1 MMQHPRRSSQ
11 DWLELINSCRTSG
24 MTITAWCQAN
34 TIPKGSYESAVKRLV
49 RQGLLASSGKNDPSP
64 GQRVICVSDMER
76 SKKYP
81 APLDGRTAVILEA
94 YGARLEILDGA
105 APETLRNT
113 LAALRELC

>member
-1 MMQHPRRSSQ
+1 MQHPRRSSQ

-24 MTITAWCQAN
+24 MTISAWCQAN

-49 RQGLLASSGKNDPSP
+49 RQGILAPSVKNNPSP
-64 GQRVICVSDMER
+64 LPHVICISDMEPN
-76 SKKYP
+76 KKYP
-81 APLDGRTAVILEA
+81 APQDGRTAVILEA
-94 YGARLEILDGA
+94 HGASLEILDGA

>member
-1 MMQHPRRSSQ
+1 MIQQPRRSSQ

-49 RQGLLASSGKNDPSP
+49 RQGLLAPSGEKNPSP
-64 GQRVICVSDMER
+64 GQRVICVSDLEH
-76 SKKYP
+76 SKKHP
-81 APLDGRTAVILEA
+81 APQDGRTAVILEA

>member
-34 TIPKGSYESAVKRLV
+34 TIPKGSYESAVKRLA
-49 RQGLLASSGKNDPSP
+49 RQGILAPSKKNVPPSG
-64 GQRVICVSDMER
+64 QHVICVSDMER

-81 APLDGRTAVILEA
+81 APQDGRTVLVLEA

-105 APETLRNT
+105 APETLRST

>member
-11 DWLELINSCRTSG
+11 DWLELINSCRASG

-34 TIPKGSYESAVKRLV
+34 TVPKGSYESAVKRLV
-49 RQGLLASSGKNDPSP
+49 KQGLLAPSGKNNPSP
-64 GQRVICVSDMER
+64 LQRVICVSDMGR
-76 SKKYP
+76 SKNCP
-81 APLDGRTAVILEA
+81 APQDGRTAVVLEL

>member
-34 TIPKGSYESAVKRLV
+34 TIPKGSYESAVKRLA
-49 RQGLLASSGKNDPSP
+49 RQGLLAPSKKNDPSS

-76 SKKYP
+76 RKKYP
-81 APLDGRTAVILEA
+81 APQDGRTALILEA